1 LSPTKKNLEGTALW
15 PALSNAGAKE
25 MANMLIPVEER
36 NLTPNQ
42 VELLD
47 KRRAW
52 GLTLQVISGLLVIIG
67 VILWL
72 WVGQD
77 LTYSPGWIHP
87 LAYYDAIVWIVA
99 IVLGTTGTALRKGAP
114 EFN

>member
-1 LSPTKKNLEGTALW
+1 
-15 PALSNAGAKE
+15 
-25 MANMLIPVEER
+25 MANMLIPAEER
-36 NLTPNQ
+36 NLTPDQ

-52 GLTLQVISGLLVIIG
+52 GLTLQVIAGLLVIIG
-67 VILWL
+67 VIVWL

-87 LAYYDAIVWIVA
+87 LAYFDAIVFIVA
-99 IVLGTTGTALRKGAP
+99 AVLIVTGTTLRKGAP
-114 EFN
+114 EF

>member
-1 LSPTKKNLEGTALW
+1 
-15 PALSNAGAKE
+15 
-25 MANMLIPVEER
+25 MANMLIPIEER

-42 VELLD
+42 VERLD

-52 GLTLQVISGLLVIIG
+52 GLTLQVLAGLLAIIG
-67 VILWL
+67 TILWL

-87 LAYYDAIVWIVA
+87 LAYYDIIAWTAAII
-99 IVLGTTGTALRKGAP
+99 LGTTGTALRKGAP
-114 EFN
+114 EFS